1 MSLSVIPA
9 AFFLSPEV
17 VKLGQFTVNLAQI
30 HETNYYPQNTE
41 SPTSTIADF
50 QYQGHRQDDTQTG
63 FRAVLSSLISA
74 NIFRKSDYSIH
85 IAPGHG
91 NNYLLCDVDQWF
103 NTTLD
108 DDDAKRFFQSC
119 AMNGDKIFMIVGIQT
134 LIDPRITIASST
146 ATEADG
152 QFSLPIDIS
161 LAAGVVSPAF
171 QVGHQTARNN
181 GLEITVPGERLFA
194 LLYRK
199 IEFRWLKRCFG
210 DQPLLNRTTR
220 RWNCLGDA
228 WRSIDDFN
236 SSDDEEETEDS
247 DDESNLGDNAI
258 EVTLGEELGVSDEG
272 WVTAHSDN
280 GLHVLPKAWLD
291 KLV

>member
-1 MSLSVIPA
+1 MSLSVIPTA
-9 AFFLSPEV
+9 VFLSPEV

-30 HETNYYPQNTE
+30 HETNYYPDNGE

-50 QYQGHRQDDTQTG
+50 HYQGHRQDDKQTR

-74 NIFRKSDYSIH
+74 NLFRKSDYSIH

-108 DDDAKRFFQSC
+108 NDGAKRFIQSC
-119 AMNGDKIFMIVGIQT
+119 AIRGDKIFMVVGMQT

-146 ATEADG
+146 TTEAEG
-152 QFSLPIDIS
+152 QFSVPKDIS
-161 LAAGVVSPAF
+161 LAASVVSPAF
-171 QVGHQTARNN
+171 QAGHQTAKNQ
-181 GLEITVPGERLFA
+181 GLEFVVPGERLFA

-199 IEFRWLKRCFG
+199 VEFKWLKRYFG
-210 DQPLLNRTTR
+210 DRPVLDRTTR
-220 RWNCLGDA
+220 RWNCLGDT
-228 WRSIDDFN
+228 WRSIDD
-236 SSDDEEETEDS
+236 SSGSDDEDKSEDS
-247 DDESNLGDNAI
+247 DDESNIGDDAI
-258 EVTLGEELGVSDEG
+258 EVTLGEELGVSDGG

-280 GLHVLPKAWLD
+280 RLYVLPKT
-291 KLV
+291 